1 MSKPRYGWW
10 PYVKSMIRR
19 YPALK
24 EQHDNLLRM
33 QITPSYSGMTGGG
46 GDGRGLEN
54 LVLRALTNN
63 DMREYEA
70 VEAALAE
77 LETLDY
83 PKRRRQ
89 LIEMVYWNRSHTV
102 DGAAYA
108 VNVSSRTGRQWHREF
123 IYCVAKHC
131 GFLD

>member
-33 QITPSYSGMTGGG
+33 QITPSYSGMAGGG

-54 LVLRALTNN
+54 TVIRAMSQNET
-63 DMREYEA
+63 REYEA

-77 LETLDY
+77 LEM
-83 PKRRRQ
+83 RRDGADMRR
-89 LIEMVYWNRSHTV
+89 LIEMVYWNRTHTIA
-102 DGAAYA
+102 GAAMDIH
-108 VNVSSRTGRQWHREF
+108 VSEITALRWNRDL
-123 IYCVAKHC
+123 IYTVAKHY
-131 GFLD
+131 GLFP